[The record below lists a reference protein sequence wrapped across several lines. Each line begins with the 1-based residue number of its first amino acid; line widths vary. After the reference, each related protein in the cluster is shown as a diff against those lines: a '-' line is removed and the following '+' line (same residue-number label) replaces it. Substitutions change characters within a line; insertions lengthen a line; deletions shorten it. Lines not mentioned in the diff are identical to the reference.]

1 MEELKKVNSNPK
13 FREYITEEQDKEFI
27 LNSVRHEGEARGQRI
42 GEARGQKIGEAR
54 GEKKGILKSKLETA
68 KNMLKDKVN
77 INTISKYTGLSLS
90 QIKNITL

>member
-1 MEELKKVNSNPK
+1 MEELKKVNSIPK

-27 LNSVRHEGEARGQRI
+27 LNSVRHE